1 MTTPYGVTKRSA
13 IDYVIEDDLKHGT
26 YPCFEKAEYMKA
38 ATVLMDAAWPAIG
51 DVVVKGRECM
61 EWLRKSARI
70 ILRSLD
76 PEAEPIIHWTSPSG
90 FVAAQAYY
98 EEEVHRINTRLA
110 GGTKIR
116 MQSETDVPDSSRHAS
131 GLAPNFVHSMDAA
144 HLHLTAE
151 AAAAAGI
158 HSLAMIHDDY
168 GTHAANA
175 QALFNVI
182 RQQFVAMYEENDPIQ
197 EFKDRYSCIETPPEK
212 GTLDIREVLSSAFF
226 FS

>member
-1 MTTPYGVTKRSA
+1 
-13 IDYVIEDDLKHGT
+13 
-26 YPCFEKAEYMKA
+26 
-38 ATVLMDAAWPAIG
+38 
-51 DVVVKGRECM
+51 
-61 EWLRKSARI
+61 
-70 ILRSLD
+70 
-76 PEAEPIIHWTSPSG
+76 
-90 FVAAQAYY
+90 
-98 EEEVHRINTRLA
+98 
-110 GGTKIR
+110 
-116 MQSETDVPDSSRHAS
+116 
-131 GLAPNFVHSMDAA
+131 MDAA

-158 HSLAMIHDDY
+158 NSLAMIHDDY